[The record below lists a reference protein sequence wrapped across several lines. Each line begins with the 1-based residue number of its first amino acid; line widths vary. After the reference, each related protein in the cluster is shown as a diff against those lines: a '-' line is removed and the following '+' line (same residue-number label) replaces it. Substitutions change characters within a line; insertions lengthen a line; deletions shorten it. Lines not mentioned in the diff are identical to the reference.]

1 MKKAKVRVG
10 EIVKVPT
17 TQFEPYRGGWSG
29 WLFGVGRILRV
40 YTGQTGKTCVEVEV
54 CNPMG
59 AHKFGTYTKR
69 YVASYVFDG
78 SRDVEI
84 AQHFYDECRADGTWE
99 NAVGSAWIEYLISI
113 GAVKA

>member
-1 MKKAKVRVG
+1 MKKAKIRVG

-17 TQFEPYRGGWSG
+17 TQWAPNRRGWAG
-29 WLFGVGRILRV
+29 WLFEVGRVLRV

-54 CNPMG
+54 CSPKG
-59 AHKFGTYTKR
+59 AHKFDTYVKR
-69 YVASYVFDG
+69 YVAANVFDG
-78 SRDVEI
+78 ANAVAT
-84 AQHFYDECRADGTWE
+84 AQHFYDECKAEGTWE